1 MTDDNPGSA
10 EQGEDRGRRFVSDSR
25 SRFGI
30 AWDELKGLIGTSE
43 RHKRLHGRLIDLLTA
58 SLVLDLVIAISLTYA
73 DSFSDKQGS
82 SFGRAFGWTSLQM
95 LVGGSSYPPNSGP
108 AHVLEVVLQAYGIIV
123 IAAIAGSF
131 AAFFLSSDS

>member
-30 AWDELKGLIGTSE
+30 ARDELKGLIGNSE
-43 RHKRLHGRLIDLLTA
+43 RHKRLHGRLIGFLTA
-58 SLVLDLVIAISLTYA
+58 SLALDLVIAISLTYA
-73 DSFSDKQGS
+73 DSFSDKQGN
-82 SFGRAFGWTSLQM
+82 SFGMAFAGASSQM

-108 AHVLEVVLQAYGIIV
+108 APCWR
-123 IAAIAGSF
+123 
-131 AAFFLSSDS
+131 